1 MKNKT
6 QKCKYCKWYS
16 LRLLKCAMTHCIYE
30 EEKKDERNLEADK
43 EL

>member
-1 MKNKT
+1 MKDKT

-16 LRLLKCAMTHCIYE
+16 LTLSKCAMTHCIYE
-30 EEKKDERNLEADK
+30 EVEEEEAEEEEN